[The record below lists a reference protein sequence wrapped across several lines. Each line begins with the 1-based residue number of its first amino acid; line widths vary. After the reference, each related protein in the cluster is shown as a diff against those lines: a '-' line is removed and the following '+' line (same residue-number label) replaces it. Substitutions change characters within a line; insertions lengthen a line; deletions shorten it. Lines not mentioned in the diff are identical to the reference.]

1 MQVKKT
7 KAKGILGK
15 DINRNLS
22 RQIGEIEVWTLANTQ
37 RDFDNFN
44 INMLKTLSKYI
55 EKIEC

>member
-1 MQVKKT
+1 MQVKNT

-44 INMLKTLSKYI
+44 TNTLKTLSKYI

>member
-15 DINRNLS
+15 YINRNLS
-22 RQIGEIEVWTLANTQ
+22 RQIGEIVWTLENTQ

-55 EKIEC
+55 EKN

>member
-7 KAKGILGK
+7 KDKGILGK

-22 RQIGEIEVWTLANTQ
+22 RQIEEIEVWTLENTP

-44 INMLKTLSKYI
+44 INMLKKLSKYI

>member
-15 DINRNLS
+15 DIHRNLS
-22 RQIGEIEVWTLANTQ
+22 RQIGEIEVWTLENTQ
-37 RDFDNFN
+37 RYFDNFN

>member
-15 DINRNLS
+15 GINRNLS
-22 RQIGEIEVWTLANTQ
+22 RQIEEIEVWTLANTQ
-37 RDFDNFN
+37 RDFENFN
-44 INMLKTLSKYI
+44 INMFKTLSKYI